1 MLRPAVSR
9 RPASAVLALIL
20 SLLLLLT
27 QQWGTLHLLSHGL
40 QGSAAVAS
48 ADAGAAAEPQAD
60 AGDALCQVCL
70 VLAALGAAGLP
81 ALWRWLARPPRA
93 AAPPA
98 SPRPAVPRP
107 APAPWHARGPP
118 VLH

>member
-1 MLRPAVSR
+1 MLATAVSR
-9 RPASAVLALIL
+9 RLIALTL

-40 QGSAAVAS
+40 QGTSVATGPVGDGTAA
-48 ADAGAAAEPQAD
+48 DHQAD

-70 VLAALGAAGLP
+70 VLAALGAAAAP
-81 ALWRWLARPPRA
+81 ALWRWLARAPRA
-93 AAPPA
+93 TAPLVP
-98 SPRPAVPRP
+98 PRPAVPRP

-118 VLH
+118 VLR